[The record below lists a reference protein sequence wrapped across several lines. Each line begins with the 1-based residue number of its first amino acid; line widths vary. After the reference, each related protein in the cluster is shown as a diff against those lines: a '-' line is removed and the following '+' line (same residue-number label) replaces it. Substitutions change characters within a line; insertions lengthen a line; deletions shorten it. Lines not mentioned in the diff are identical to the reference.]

1 MPQLVQKKLEDRRE
15 GLIAFIERYQPQGS
29 WKNSVTI
36 VFDGKSDVYS
46 LPSGARWGVKVIF
59 SRDETADEKIKCLVQ
74 QSQTKKS
81 IVVVTDDRDIKYHV
95 RALGAIPMS
104 VKDFLAKMAEP
115 AYRTGRPKS
124 MAVESKTKDKVP
136 AETKRISKTLEQKI
150 TNEMAEIWLGKKRGN
165 G

>member
-46 LPSGARWGVKVIF
+46 LPSGTARSGVKVTF
-59 SRDETADEKIKCLVQ
+59 SRDETADEKIKRLVQ

-115 AYRTGRPKS
+115 AYRTGRPKPA
-124 MAVESKTKDKVP
+124 AVESKTKGKEP
-136 AETKRISKTLEQKI
+136 AETKRIPKTLEQKI
-150 TNEMAEIWLGKKRGN
+150 TSEFAEIWLGKKK
-165 G
+165 